1 MTAPIYEFPRLEI
14 TSGSG
19 RVRAIIIG
27 KSALAKKL
35 QAILRLQEIV
45 TDLSE
50 IAAGLNYS
58 HQANFVYWF
67 IPENSPKFPDA
78 LKNYLKNSS
87 SKLIIIA
94 SELTTDEHNELITH
108 ILDSGVD
115 ACQVFLKDIYGPA
128 VGESR
133 LSFIWRDLKSKLV
146 INLPDD
152 DNVEIYPIYI
162 DDAASAIV
170 KISFSTQTY
179 GRTFYISGPD
189 KITIL
194 SFSYRLREEV
204 VRQTQKLPAINY
216 TQAPLRPSSFD
227 LRPSAFDSAATRD
240 FLSWQPE
247 IDLSVGLSK
256 LVTYCLPHSNPSVP
270 SIPSIPSPSPSLS
283 GPAPNNRKPLKK
295 KTTFRFRR
303 AFVFPL
309 ILATLFAAA
318 ILFLPPILDRFVN
331 SLVINSPDKAAIFEP
346 VLNAIGFKKKFEKIK
361 ERADI
366 NSRIKNI
373 SAQSAEL
380 ILSIVGSSPTSPAE
394 LFDYLELQSSA
405 LLKKSTIGAW
415 RQNLS
420 LGRDLLPVARMMLAG
435 DRKKT
440 FLIVF
445 QNSAE
450 IRPTGGFT
458 SSFAFVTLQKGK
470 LLDIDYQSVY
480 QLDSQLVGI
489 EPPPQPIRDR
499 LGESNWLI
507 RDANWAADGRQSAK
521 KIESL
526 IERASGRR
534 VDGTILLTTPA
545 LQSILA
551 KTGEIVDSDGTSWN
565 HQSVVERLVY
575 SDRVDPQTGQRQD
588 PLISLALGLEE
599 FIKTN
604 PNRHQ
609 VISGILAAISEN
621 NLLIT
626 SSDPTIS
633 QMVKTLQI
641 DGSLPT
647 VSCPLEFDSADCL
660 SDKIAI
666 VDANLGVNKA
676 DYFMIKEHDINISLS
691 AAAQSSSAM
700 TLRYY
705 NSADVSAYPAGT
717 YRNYVRVYL
726 PRDSI
731 ITSVVRLSPEGLVA
745 VPTDNSIEDGYKVIG
760 WYMEI
765 PVGDQGI
772 FRLESSRSAKLIPQN
787 QIASYSLSIR
797 KQPGTAIPTS
807 VSIGYPP
814 SLAPLAVSD
823 KVTVAGNKL
832 LLNHSGENNLSLN
845 VEFATT
851 E

>member
-19 RVRAIIIG
+19 QVRAIIIG

-35 QAILRLQEIV
+35 KVILRLQEIV

-94 SELTTDEHNELITH
+94 IELTTDEHNELITH

-115 ACQVFLKDIYGPA
+115 TCQVFLKDIYGPA

-295 KTTFRFRR
+295 KTIFRFLR

-309 ILATLFAAA
+309 ILTTLFAVA
-318 ILFLPPILDRFVN
+318 ILFLPPLSDRFVN
-331 SLVINSPDKAAIFEP
+331 F
-346 VLNAIGFKKKFEKIK
+346 
-361 ERADI
+361 
-366 NSRIKNI
+366 
-373 SAQSAEL
+373 
-380 ILSIVGSSPTSPAE
+380 
-394 LFDYLELQSSA
+394 
-405 LLKKSTIGAW
+405 
-415 RQNLS
+415 
-420 LGRDLLPVARMMLAG
+420 
-435 DRKKT
+435 
-440 FLIVF
+440 
-445 QNSAE
+445 
-450 IRPTGGFT
+450 
-458 SSFAFVTLQKGK
+458 
-470 LLDIDYQSVY
+470 
-480 QLDSQLVGI
+480 
-489 EPPPQPIRDR
+489 
-499 LGESNWLI
+499 
-507 RDANWAADGRQSAK
+507 
-521 KIESL
+521 
-526 IERASGRR
+526 
-534 VDGTILLTTPA
+534 
-545 LQSILA
+545 
-551 KTGEIVDSDGTSWN
+551 
-565 HQSVVERLVY
+565 
-575 SDRVDPQTGQRQD
+575 
-588 PLISLALGLEE
+588 
-599 FIKTN
+599 
-604 PNRHQ
+604 
-609 VISGILAAISEN
+609 
-621 NLLIT
+621 
-626 SSDPTIS
+626 
-633 QMVKTLQI
+633 
-641 DGSLPT
+641 
-647 VSCPLEFDSADCL
+647 
-660 SDKIAI
+660 
-666 VDANLGVNKA
+666 
-676 DYFMIKEHDINISLS
+676 
-691 AAAQSSSAM
+691 
-700 TLRYY
+700 
-705 NSADVSAYPAGT
+705 
-717 YRNYVRVYL
+717 
-726 PRDSI
+726 
-731 ITSVVRLSPEGLVA
+731 
-745 VPTDNSIEDGYKVIG
+745 
-760 WYMEI
+760 
-765 PVGDQGI
+765 
-772 FRLESSRSAKLIPQN
+772 
-787 QIASYSLSIR
+787 
-797 KQPGTAIPTS
+797 
-807 VSIGYPP
+807 
-814 SLAPLAVSD
+814 
-823 KVTVAGNKL
+823 L
-832 LLNHSGENNLSLN
+832 LLNFPHK
-845 VEFATT
+845 
-851 E
+851 

>member
-35 QAILRLQEIV
+35 QSILRLQEIV

-115 ACQVFLKDIYGPA
+115 TCQVFLKDIYGPA

-133 LSFIWRDLKSKLV
+133 LSFIWRDLKSKLA

-204 VRQTQKLPAINY
+204 VRQTQKLPPINY
-216 TQAPLRPSSFD
+216 IQTNLSSRFTIH
-227 LRPSAFDSAATRD
+227 DSLFTNNAAATRD

-256 LVTYCLPHSNPSVP
+256 LVAYCLPLSNPSVP
-270 SIPSIPSPSPSLS
+270 SIHSPSLS
-283 GPAPNNRKPLKK
+283 GPASNNRKPLKK

-373 SAQSAEL
+373 STQSAEL

-726 PRDSI
+726 PQDSI

-745 VPTDNSIEDGYKVIG
+745 VPTDNSIEEGYKVIG